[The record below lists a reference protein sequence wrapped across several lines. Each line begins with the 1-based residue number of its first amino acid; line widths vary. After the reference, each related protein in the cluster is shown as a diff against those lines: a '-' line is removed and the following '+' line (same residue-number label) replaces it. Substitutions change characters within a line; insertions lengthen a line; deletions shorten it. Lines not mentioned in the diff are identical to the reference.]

1 MFHQKQHLYQ
11 TKNERSFRA
20 MPRHARPLPFKP
32 SRLRGLS
39 PRLIASH
46 FENNYGGAVRRLNAI
61 RAELA
66 STQPASMP
74 GFVLNGLKR
83 EELVAA
89 NSADLHELYFDGL
102 GGDGIIPAAMQA
114 ALARDFGSA
123 DAWRDEF
130 TAMGRALAGGSG
142 WVLLS
147 LSLSDGRLH
156 NVWAADHTHAA
167 ALAVPLLA
175 LDMYEHAYHLDFA
188 ANAGAYVDA
197 FMANIAWERVTA
209 RHASAAALLPSR
221 TASMPHEVDGV
232 PLVSTDDARA
242 LLDEPAVAVVDARM
256 EDDYAMQPSVLPGA
270 RHFPPKKLDALASAI
285 PAGSKALV
293 YCAYGFEIG
302 RTAAQRLRSHGVD
315 AVVIRGGIAAWRADG
330 LPTVPA
336 SRHGGPS

>member
-1 MFHQKQHLYQ
+1 
-11 TKNERSFRA
+11 
-20 MPRHARPLPFKP
+20 MPRRARPLPFKP

-39 PRLIASH
+39 ARLIASH

-66 STQPASMP
+66 SAQPASMP

-83 EELVAA
+83 EELVAG
-89 NSADLHELYFDGL
+89 NSADMHELYFDGL
-102 GGDGIIPAAMQA
+102 GGDGIIPADMQRV
-114 ALARDFGSA
+114 LARDFGSA

-130 TAMGRALAGGSG
+130 TAIGKALAGGSG

-147 LSLSDGRLH
+147 LALTDGRLH
-156 NVWAADHTHAA
+156 NTWAADHTHAA
-167 ALAVPLLA
+167 AFAVPVLA

-209 RHASAAALLPSR
+209 RHATAAALL
-221 TASMPHEVDGV
+221 ASQAAPMAGEADGV
-232 PLVSTDDARA
+232 PVVTTDDARA
-242 LLDEPAVAVVDARM
+242 LLNESAVAVIDARM
-256 EDDYAMQPSVLPGA
+256 EDDYAMQPTVLPGA
-270 RHFPPKKLDALASAI
+270 RHFPPEKLDALAAAV
-285 PAGSKALV
+285 PAGGKALV

-302 RTAAQRLRSHGVD
+302 RTAAQRLRSRGVD
-315 AVVIRGGIAAWRADG
+315 AVVMRGGIAAWRADG

-336 SRHGGPS
+336 PQPGESS